1 MRITNLLP
9 DIQYQIQQSQ
19 QQLATASEQMSTGLR
34 VNQLS
39 DDPVASANMVAS
51 LAVSASVDSYT
62 SNINSVLPQMQTADS
77 AMSSMVTSLNT
88 AITLGT
94 QGANGTNSAA
104 NTQEIEAQVEG
115 LLTDIVAQGNT
126 SFQGVYLFGGT
137 ANTTPPFV
145 AASETYT
152 SAQGTAANPLSVGV
166 PPTPS
171 VDGDGT
177 LLTAGTTTTITDA
190 GVGAPFTFTAQAGDT
205 VKNLMDAINQAA
217 TAGVLPNTVT
227 ATLNGSGH
235 LVVADSANNLTMT
248 SSDAVLGGIN
258 ATNAKTAT
266 SASGSLVEGTTAF
279 VAGNGTV
286 MTAGSTTTISD
297 ATTGEQLTFVAK
309 AGDTLANLN
318 AAIGAAVTAG
328 TLSAGTTATINAAT
342 GQLSIGTNS
351 STLGIAVETNDPALG
366 AMTAVPGSAVANAY
380 AYVGNSGVNSV
391 QVGDST
397 DVPTNV
403 AGNQLLTSGANV
415 IGSLNK
421 LITALQSGSL
431 AQVGDATN
439 GISAALSYV
448 SQQRVPLD
456 NTITRLNSQ
465 ESYLSQ
471 ETLNLTTQQT
481 ALVGIPLAD
490 AATNFSQAQLDN
502 SAVLGAAA
510 KALPQTLL
518 QYLQ

>member
-1 MRITNLLP
+1 
-9 DIQYQIQQSQ
+9 
-19 QQLATASEQMSTGLR
+19 
-34 VNQLS
+34 
-39 DDPVASANMVAS
+39 
-51 LAVSASVDSYT
+51 
-62 SNINSVLPQMQTADS
+62 
-77 AMSSMVTSLNT
+77 
-88 AITLGT
+88 
-94 QGANGTNSAA
+94 
-104 NTQEIEAQVEG
+104 
-115 LLTDIVAQGNT
+115 
-126 SFQGVYLFGGT
+126 
-137 ANTTPPFV
+137 
-145 AASETYT
+145 
-152 SAQGTAANPLSVGV
+152 
-166 PPTPS
+166 
-171 VDGDGT
+171 
-177 LLTAGTTTTITDA
+177 
-190 GVGAPFTFTAQAGDT
+190 
-205 VKNLMDAINQAA
+205 
-217 TAGVLPNTVT
+217 
-227 ATLNGSGH
+227 
-235 LVVADSANNLTMT
+235 MT